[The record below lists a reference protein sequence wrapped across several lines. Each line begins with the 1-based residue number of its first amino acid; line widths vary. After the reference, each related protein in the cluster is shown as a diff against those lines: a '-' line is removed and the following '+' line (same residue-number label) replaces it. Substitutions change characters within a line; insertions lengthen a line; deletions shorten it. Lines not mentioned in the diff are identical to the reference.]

1 MSRLH
6 ELWDKYEEFRQN
18 NHPNRFELAIASALH
33 DIHRRCIEEP
43 WYGRT
48 VYDVVHNYNSNID
61 QKLKEYERQARQQPA
76 QQKEPP
82 GDDLEVKPGQ
92 EISAEG
98 FYGKEEESGHNY
110 DPSTFYGTNQEQEQ
124 QQDQGRDI
132 ER

>member
-6 ELWDKYEEFRQN
+6 ELWDKYQDFRQN

-48 VYDVVHNYNSNID
+48 VYDVVHNYNADI
-61 QKLKEYERQARQQPA
+61 ERKIRAFEQQPGRE
-76 QQKEPP
+76 KEPP
-82 GDDLEVKPGQ
+82 GDDLEIKPGQ

-98 FYGKEEESGHNY
+98 FYGKEEEAGHNY
-110 DPSTFYGTNQEQEQ
+110 DPGAFYGTNQEQEQ
-124 QQDQGRDI
+124 QDQGRDI